1 MLDLPLA
8 EVNRIAKMIPNE
20 LGITLD
26 KALQGKE
33 LKALYE
39 ADPNVKELFD
49 FGKKLEGHSAEFVH
63 SCGGRLIS
71 ADPLMTTYQYKMPM
85 MKAL

>member
-39 ADPNVKELFD
+39 TDPNVKEFI
-49 FGKKLEGHSAEFVH
+49 
-63 SCGGRLIS
+63 RLW
-71 ADPLMTTYQYKMPM
+71 
-85 MKAL
+85 